1 MQNLLHLNLLQQVP
15 HWGIFVRF
23 AGVMGT
29 NLILSGDNAVVIAM
43 AARKL
48 EGPTRKKA
56 IAWGAT
62 GAIVLRMVFAVII
75 TLLLTIPFLQLA
87 GGLLL
92 FWIAWQLVASSQDE
106 GDEDKVQAG
115 SGVWDAV
122 KIIIL
127 ADAVMSLDNVI
138 ALVGVSDGNLWLLGI
153 GLVLTVPLVIW
164 GATLLSTLL
173 DRFPILVYLGAALL
187 AWISLEM
194 IFQDDATQSL
204 INDALQGFE
213 LPLKLA
219 VTILFTV
226 TVWLWSRRK
235 RPEETKFP

>member
-1 MQNLLHLNLLQQVP
+1 M
-15 HWGIFVRF
+15 GIFVRF
-23 AGVMGT
+23 AGVVGT

-43 AARKL
+43 AARRL
-48 EGPTRKKA
+48 EGSTRKKA
-56 IAWGAT
+56 IAWGAA
-62 GAIVLRMVFAVII
+62 GAIGLRMVFAVII
-75 TLLLTIPFLQLA
+75 TLLLTIPFLQLF

-92 FWIAWQLVASSQDE
+92 FWIAWQLVTSSQDE
-106 GDEDKVQAG
+106 GDEDNEDRVRAG
-115 SGVWDAV
+115 SGVWDAI

-153 GLVLTVPLVIW
+153 GLALTVPLVVW

-173 DRFPILVYLGAALL
+173 DRFPVLVYGGAALL

-194 IFQDDATQSL
+194 ILQDDATQSL

-219 VTILFTV
+219 VTVLFV
-226 TVWLWSRRK
+226 ATVWLWSRRK
-235 RPEETKFP
+235 RPGEPKVP

>member
-1 MQNLLHLNLLQQVP
+1 M
-15 HWGIFVRF
+15 GIFVRF
-23 AGVMGT
+23 AGVVGT

-43 AARKL
+43 AARRL
-48 EGPTRKKA
+48 EGSTRKKA
-56 IAWGAT
+56 IAWGAA
-62 GAIVLRMVFAVII
+62 GAIGLRMVFALIV
-75 TLLLTIPFLQLA
+75 TLLLTIPFLQLF

-92 FWIAWQLVASSQDE
+92 FWIAWQLVTSSQDE
-106 GDEDKVQAG
+106 GDEDNEDKVRAG

-153 GLVLTVPLVIW
+153 GLALTVPLVVW

-173 DRFPILVYLGAALL
+173 DRFPVLVYGGAALL

-194 IFQDDATQSL
+194 ILQDDATQSL

-219 VTILFTV
+219 VTVLFV
-226 TVWLWSRRK
+226 ATVWLWSRRK
-235 RPEETKFP
+235 RPG